1 MSKFADTKT
10 GLRMI
15 LDLKHMNYQYGFD
28 FDSWMSIR
36 MTGKKRGGEYW
47 DELHLEYDEVV
58 QEFRSLLE
66 TKEQVFDKKG
76 NPLTPSNIY
85 NLVTEYKL
93 RIDKLMLIFNL
104 KLYKTYNENKK
115 SGISYVVM
123 RAFWYDHE
131 GKKVRWFSRNLGP
144 KSKVE
149 INGLVP
155 VHLLDAVEDHILRVM
170 WDQYQIDYLGGD
182 QVTSMDDD
190 GNNIIVD

>member
-1 MSKFADTKT
+1 
-10 GLRMI
+10 MI
-15 LDLKHMNYQYGFD
+15 LDLKNMNYQYGFD
-28 FDSWMSIR
+28 IDSWLLSR
-36 MTGKKRGGEYW
+36 MPGKKRSGEYW
-47 DELHLEYDEVV
+47 DEVHIEYDEVV

-66 TKEQVFDKKG
+66 TKEQVVDKKG
-76 NPLTPSNIY
+76 NPLSPLNLYI
-85 NLVTEYKL
+85 LVTEYMV

-115 SGISYVVM
+115 SGIRYVVM
-123 RAFWYDHE
+123 RAFWIDHD
-131 GKKVRWFSRNLGP
+131 GKKVRWFSKNLGP
-144 KSKVE
+144 ESKVE

-182 QVTSMDDD
+182 QVTTLDVD

>member
-1 MSKFADTKT
+1 
-10 GLRMI
+10 
-15 LDLKHMNYQYGFD
+15 
-28 FDSWMSIR
+28 
-36 MTGKKRGGEYW
+36 
-47 DELHLEYDEVV
+47 
-58 QEFRSLLE
+58 
-66 TKEQVFDKKG
+66 
-76 NPLTPSNIY
+76 
-85 NLVTEYKL
+85 
-93 RIDKLMLIFNL
+93 
-104 KLYKTYNENKK
+104 
-115 SGISYVVM
+115 M

-155 VHLLDAVEDHILRVM
+155 VHLLDAVEDHILKVM